1 MPKQL
6 PLPKRGM
13 LLALFFSL
21 FSMIAVAQKTVV
33 GKVAGGTDNRPIA
46 GATVTVKGTKVA
58 TQTDINGTY
67 KIAVPNDNS
76 IIVITAVGFETI
88 ELSAAGKTDVST
100 SLTQSTTSLNE
111 VVVIG
116 YGTQKRKD
124 LTGSVSSVTA
134 AQIEKVPVT
143 SAEQALQGRAAGVQI
158 VNNDGAPGGNISVLI
173 RGVGSLASGGNA
185 PLFVVDGYPTSGGI
199 NNINPNDIAS
209 IDVLKDASATA
220 VYGIRAAN
228 GVVIITTK
236 KGFKNKV
243 QVSLDMYEAIQSKP
257 KQYDLLNAQQF
268 ATLSNEVEAADSSHT
283 YHGLA
288 IWHTPSALHTVDWQN
303 ALYRKGLTQSYS
315 IAIRGGNDKVQSAI
329 SFGYYD
335 QKGIVQGSF
344 FKRFTVGANLDYQ
357 AAKWLKSNTSVKYSY
372 QDANNPLGTG
382 QLFQLAVNPPTL
394 DSGNRATY
402 EIKDANGNYGFY
414 NPQNSNVFKFNNP
427 LYSIE
432 TNKYKNITNFIL
444 ASTSLEATLLD
455 GLKVKTNVGV
465 NVSNYAGS
473 FYQPEDRRAGI
484 QFPGSITA
492 NAFYH
497 QNMSSMFEW
506 VWENTVSY
514 DKTFGKHAINL
525 LGGVSAQKKT
535 TTLMGGGGIPPNGVI
550 RDLAQVTN
558 LQFDQF
564 GNGEYIETLASE
576 FARLTYQFN
585 DRYIITGTLR
595 RDGSSKFDTGHQY
608 GVFPSGA
615 IAWKAKNEA
624 FLKDVN
630 WLHDLKVRGSYG
642 EVGNQAAIGLYQ
654 YQALYAGNFASN
666 VNGPDANGRP
676 RDNLGYPFDK
686 IYQNGIGQSQP
697 ANPKLKWETD
707 ILTDIGIDASFL
719 HGALNVTVDWFNR
732 ESKDFLL
739 NLAAPAQ
746 TGYTY
751 ITRNVGSM
759 KNKGIELAINYSGNK
774 GKDLHYGI
782 ALTLASVKNT
792 LTSITSGTN
801 AVTNFG
807 GLGLTGQGWTEFTRS
822 VVGGKV
828 GEFYGYQSLGI
839 FQTQAQ
845 IDALNAKA
853 PGGIYY
859 RAATKPGDR
868 YFADINGDG
877 LVNADD
883 RTSLGSPQPKF
894 YGGLNFDVTYKT
906 WDFNLYF
913 YGTYGNKIL
922 NYIESNLQ
930 SFQKRGS
937 EGVENVSVAYFQN
950 HWTPTNP
957 SNTYARALAND
968 DNTLN
973 NVPSSAWIENGSYL
987 RLKNLTV
994 GYTLPGAL
1002 SSRFSLSKLR
1012 LYVSTQNLFTITKY
1026 SGLDPEIGI
1035 QGGNATQNGVDNGTY
1050 PSSRFYT
1057 FGLNVTF

>member
-1 MPKQL
+1 M
-6 PLPKRGM
+6 LPKLVAKSTM
-13 LLALFFSL
+13 LFLLL
-21 FSMIAVAQKTVV
+21 FSTFTSIAQKTIT
-33 GKVAGGTDNRPIA
+33 GKVMDAESKPVGSVTIKGVGDNKTVLTLEDGTFNINVPSVVNQLEVSSV
-46 GATVTVKGTKVA
+46 GFQTTKVN
-58 TQTDINGTY
+58 ING
-67 KIAVPNDNS
+67 KSS
-76 IIVITAVGFETI
+76 IDIILARQ
-88 ELSAAGKTDVST
+88 VS
-100 SLTQSTTSLNE
+100 SLNE

-124 LTGSVSSVTA
+124 LTGSVSSVSS

-173 RGVGSLASGGNA
+173 RGVGSLASGGNR
-185 PLFVVDGYPTSGGI
+185 PLFVVDGYPTDGGI

-236 KGFKNKV
+236 KGLKNRV
-243 QVSLDMYEAIQSKP
+243 QVSFDMYNALQSKP

-268 ATLSNEVEAADSSHT
+268 ATLSNEVEEADSTHT
-283 YHGLA
+283 YHGLP
-288 IWHTPSALHTVDWQN
+288 IWHTPNALHSVDWQN

-315 IAIRGGNDKVQSAI
+315 VAIRGGNDKVQSAV

-344 FKRFTVGANLDYQ
+344 FKRFTSGINLDYQ
-357 AAKWLKSNTSVKYSY
+357 ATKWLKSATSIKYAY

-394 DSGNRATY
+394 DSGNRFTNQ
-402 EIKDANGNYGFY
+402 IKDANGNYGFF
-414 NPQNSNVFKFNNP
+414 NPQNSNVFKFSNP

-432 TNKYKNITNFIL
+432 TNEYKNITNYIL
-444 ASTSLEATLLD
+444 ANSSLEVTVLD
-455 GLKVKTNVGV
+455 GLKLKTNAGV
-465 NVSNYAGS
+465 NVSNFSGS
-473 FYQPEDRRAGI
+473 FFQPEDRRAGI
-484 QFPGSITA
+484 QYPGSITA

-497 QNMSSMFEW
+497 QNINNNFEW
-506 VWENTVSY
+506 IWENTLAY
-514 DKTFGKHAINL
+514 DKTFGSHAINFV
-525 LGGVSAQKKT
+525 GGISAQKKT
-535 TTLMGGGGIPPNGVI
+535 TTLMGGGGIPPNSVI
-550 RDLAQVTN
+550 RDLAQVSN
-558 LQFDQF
+558 LQFDRF
-564 GNGEYIETLASE
+564 GNGKYVESIASE

-585 DRYIITGTLR
+585 DKYIITGTIR

-615 IAWKAKNEA
+615 IAWKIKNEP
-624 FLKDVN
+624 FLQNAV
-630 WLHDLKVRGSYG
+630 WLTDLKLRGSYG

-654 YQALYAGNFASN
+654 YQALYAGNFAAN
-666 VNGPDANGRP
+666 VNGGGA
-676 RDNLGYPFDK
+676 DNLGYPFNK

-707 ILTDIGIDASFL
+707 ILTDIGVDATFL
-719 HGALNVTVDWFNR
+719 NGALSLTIDWYNR

-746 TGYTY
+746 TGYNF

-759 KNKGIELAINYSGNK
+759 KNKGLEIAINYNGNK
-774 GKDLHYGI
+774 GKDFHYGLG
-782 ALTLASVKNT
+782 LTFATVKNT

-807 GLGLTGQGWTEFTRS
+807 GLGLTGQGWGEFTRS
-822 VVGGKV
+822 VVGGPV

-839 FQTQAQ
+839 FQSKAQ

-868 YFADINGDG
+868 YFADITGDG
-877 LVNADD
+877 VVNADD

-894 YGGLNFDVTYKT
+894 YGGLNLDASYKT

-913 YGTYGNKIL
+913 YGVYGNKIL

-937 EGVENVSVAYFQN
+937 EGVENVSVEYFQN
-950 HWTPTNP
+950 HWTPSNP
-957 SNTYARALAND
+957 SNKYARALAND

-987 RLKNLTV
+987 RLRNFTA
-994 GYTLPGAL
+994 GYTLPA
-1002 SSRFSLSKLR
+1002 SVSNKFMLSKLR
-1012 LYVSTQNLFTITKY
+1012 VYVSAQNLFTITKY